1 MLQRE
6 AKAGEVSY
14 AGVIKKIDDVP
25 TLRMELEAI
34 FDGKSHA
41 QISEY
46 GLRLGR
52 HILEIANTEPCGEVK
67 ECFEIIKRW
76 QNGETGKGFAKFQAA
91 RQAAFKIHRLAREEK
106 DPVKVKVLRVMGQ
119 IAATPHVKRH
129 ALIASDY
136 AVKLINML
144 YPKDMDAVKKEREV
158 QIELMKCL

>member
-1 MLQRE
+1 MNSATE
-6 AKAGEVSY
+6 KISY
-14 AGVIKKIDDVP
+14 AGIIKKIDDVP
-25 TLRMELEAI
+25 DLRIELENI

-52 HILEIANTEPCGEVK
+52 HILAITNTEPCGEVK
-67 ECFEIIKRW
+67 ECFDVIKKW
-76 QNGETGKGFAKFQAA
+76 QNGETGKGFAKFQEA
-91 RQAAFKIHRLAREEK
+91 RQAAFRLHRLAREER
-106 DPVKVKVLRVMGQ
+106 DPVKVLVLRVMGQ

-136 AVKLINML
+136 AVKLINVL
-144 YPKDMDAVKKEREV
+144 YPKDIDAVKEEREV